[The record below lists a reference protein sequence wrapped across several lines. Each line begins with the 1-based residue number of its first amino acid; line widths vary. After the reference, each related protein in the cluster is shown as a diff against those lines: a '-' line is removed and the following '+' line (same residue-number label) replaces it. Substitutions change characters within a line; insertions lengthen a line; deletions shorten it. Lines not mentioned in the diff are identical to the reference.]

1 MNKEKAYGICLY
13 KITKQKKIKVLL
25 CKSVN
30 SKQKWGF
37 LKGVSLKFE
46 QNKRCAQREF
56 FEESG
61 IFVDIKKFEEYFEQ
75 KNPTKDIGIYL
86 VNYDNVNDVDEHFL
100 DDDLISDCI
109 SKENSKVKFFDLK
122 QLPKIRSKQK
132 KIAYDI
138 KDFLQN
144 KSPLH

>member
-13 KITKQKKIKVLL
+13 QVKQEKIKVLL

-37 LKGVSLKFE
+37 LKGVSLKYE
-46 QNKRCAQREF
+46 QQKRCAQREF

-61 IFVDIKKFEEYFEQ
+61 IFVDIGNFEEYFEQ
-75 KNPTKDIGIYL
+75 QNPTKDIGIYL
-86 VNYDNVNDVDEHFL
+86 VNYDHIKDIDDHFL
-100 DDDLISDCI
+100 DDALISDCI
-109 SKENSKVKFFDLK
+109 SNENSKVKFFDLK
-122 QLPKIRSKQK
+122 KLPKIRSKQK

-138 KDFLQN
+138 KDFLKN
-144 KSPLH
+144 KHLHR

>member
-1 MNKEKAYGICLY
+1 
-13 KITKQKKIKVLL
+13 VLL

-37 LKGVSLKFE
+37 LKGVCMKYE
-46 QNKRCAQREF
+46 QQKRCAQREF

-75 KNPTKDIGIYL
+75 INPTKDIGIYL
-86 VNYDNVNDVDEHFL
+86 VNYNSIQDASEHFL
-100 DDDLISDCI
+100 DDELITQCI

-144 KSPLH
+144 KHLRH